1 MCVLYSLDPISQDLV
16 NGEKG
21 AYLSAEARSEV
32 VRVVIEKVTA
42 RFDEIARELV
52 TSVSAHSPARATVV
66 IIVLVVCFFSC
77 FCFSFLFLFP
87 SFLLF
92 FSLF

>member
-1 MCVLYSLDPISQDLV
+1 MLCCTCVLYSLDPISQDLV

-21 AYLSAEARSEV
+21 VYLSAEARSEV

-52 TSVSAHSPARATVV
+52 TSVSAHSPARATIFVG
-66 IIVLVVCFFSC
+66 FF
-77 FCFSFLFLFP
+77 FLPIF
-87 SFLLF
+87 
-92 FSLF
+92 